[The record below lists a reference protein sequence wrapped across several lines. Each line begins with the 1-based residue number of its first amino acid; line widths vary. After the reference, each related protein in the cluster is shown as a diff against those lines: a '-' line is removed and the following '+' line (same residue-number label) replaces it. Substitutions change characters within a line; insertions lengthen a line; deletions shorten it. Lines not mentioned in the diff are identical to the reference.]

1 MARTRRQLLRE
12 ARRWRLETA
21 AFDIQIRPLDKS
33 YRVWHRHLEELRRRD
48 PELSAAVYRTMD
60 LDSAK
65 VLKMTRDEWR
75 AQAHERVRRM
85 RKIREAGRRR
95 SGA

>member
-33 YRVWHRHLEELRRRD
+33 YRVWHRHCEELRRCD
-48 PELSAAVYRTMD
+48 PELSAAVYRTIH
-60 LDSAK
+60 LDF
-65 VLKMTRDEWR
+65 LKEVKLTKAQWR
-75 AQAHERVRRM
+75 AQAHEKVRRM
-85 RKIREAGRRR
+85 QKIREAGRRP
-95 SGA
+95 GA